1 MPLFLLDAFGS
12 ASIGV
17 FMRVTEKVVI
27 APNQFPESTI
37 KKIESWFNLPVIRT
51 NIGGSVLIGSLVC
64 ANSYGIVLPHFIRD
78 EELSVLKTFVR
89 DINIT
94 VMEESKRTAFGNLI
108 LANDHGAI
116 ADPRLK
122 RGEIKLI
129 SDTLGVEVVQGEI
142 AGLPYVG
149 SLAVATNRGVLTHP
163 LLKPEEEKLLSEV
176 LKAQVSVGTVNC
188 GIPYVGTGLVG
199 NSRVVVAGSL
209 TTGPELFII
218 SQALKVVGENE

>member
-17 FMRVTEKVVI
+17 FMRATEEIIIV
-27 APNQFPESTI
+27 PSQFPESTV
-37 KKIESWFNLPVIRT
+37 KKIENWFRLPVIRT
-51 NIGGSVLIGSLVC
+51 NIGGSVLIGSLICV
-64 ANSYGIVLPHFIRD
+64 NSHGIVLPHSIRE
-78 EELSVLKTFVR
+78 EELTTLKALEGA
-89 DINIT
+89 INIT
-94 VMEESKRTAFGNLI
+94 VMEESKKTAFGNLI
-108 LANDHGAI
+108 LANDYGAI

-122 RGEIKLI
+122 RSEVKVI

-149 SLAVATNRGVLTHP
+149 SLAVATNRGVLAHP
-163 LLKPEEEKLLSEV
+163 LIKPEEEKLLSEV

-199 NSRVVVAGSL
+199 NSRVAVAGSL
-209 TTGPELFII
+209 TTGPEIFII
-218 SQALKVVGENE
+218 GQALKVVSEE

>member
-17 FMRVTEKVVI
+17 FMRVTEKIVI
-27 APNQFPESTI
+27 VPSQFPESTI
-37 KKIESWFNLPVIRT
+37 KKIEKWFKLPVVRT

-64 ANSYGIVLPHFIRD
+64 ANSYGIVLPHITRD
-78 EELSVLKTFVR
+78 EELSALKTLGE

-94 VMEESKRTAFGNLI
+94 VMENSKKTAFGNLV
-108 LANDHGAI
+108 LANDYGAV

-122 RGEIKLI
+122 RSEIKVI
-129 SDTLGVEVVQGEI
+129 SDTLGVEVLQGEI

-149 SLAVATNRGVLTHP
+149 SLAVATNKGVLAHP
-163 LLKPEEEKLLSEV
+163 LLKPEEEKLLSGV
-176 LKAQVSVGTVNC
+176 LRTQISVGTVNC
-188 GIPYVGTGLVG
+188 GIPYIGTGLVG

-209 TTGPELFII
+209 TTGPEIFII
-218 SQALKVVGENE
+218 SQALKVVSEE

>member
-1 MPLFLLDAFGS
+1 MPLFLLDIFGS

-17 FMRVTEKVVI
+17 FMRATEEIVI
-27 APNQFPESTI
+27 VPNQFPESTV
-37 KKIESWFNLPVIRT
+37 KKIENWFKLPVIRT
-51 NIGGSVLIGSLVC
+51 NIGGSVLIGSLICV
-64 ANSYGIVLPHFIRD
+64 NSHGIVLPHSVRE
-78 EELSVLKTFVR
+78 EELATLKTLGGN
-89 DINIT
+89 INIA
-94 VMEESKRTAFGNLI
+94 VMEASKKTAFGNLI
-108 LANDHGAI
+108 LVNDYGAI

-122 RGEIKLI
+122 RSEVKVI

-163 LLKPEEEKLLSEV
+163 LIKPEEEKLLSEV

-199 NSRVVVAGSL
+199 NSRVAVVGSL
-209 TTGPELFII
+209 TTGPEIFII
-218 SQALKVVGENE
+218 GQALKVVGEE

>member
-1 MPLFLLDAFGS
+1 MPIFLLDAFGS

-17 FMRVTEKVVI
+17 FMKVTEEVVI
-27 APNQFPESTI
+27 VPNQFPESTI
-37 KKIESWFNLPVIRT
+37 RKIESWFKLPVIRT

-64 ANSYGIVLPHFIRD
+64 ANSNGIILPHFVRD
-78 EELSVLKTFVR
+78 EELEAIKSIVR

-94 VMEESKRTAFGNLI
+94 VMEESKKTAFGNLI
-108 LANDHGAI
+108 LVNDYGAV

-122 RGEIKLI
+122 KSEVKVI
-129 SDTLGVEVVQGEI
+129 SDTLGVEIVQGEI

-149 SLAVATNRGVLTHP
+149 SLAVATNRGVLAHP

-176 LKAQVSVGTVNC
+176 LKSQVSVGTVNC

-199 NSRVVVAGSL
+199 NSRVAVAGSL

-218 SQALKVVGENE
+218 GQALKVVGEE